1 MKIEK
6 MIIKNYKLFRDV
18 TIPMNKDVNIFV
30 GDNDSG
36 KTTILEALTIVL
48 TGKVNSRSV
57 FNMLNL
63 DWFNAEVRNEFK
75 RAIEEGH
82 TPSLPKIEIEVYFS
96 SLDDEGLAIKQFR
109 GTNNSLHEDTE
120 GVKLEIIFDDQYGE
134 AYRQQLTD
142 KKIRDIPIEYYKFVF
157 RSFANPEHYLR
168 ITSKKVAYIDTT
180 RKDYGSVLS
189 RFVASSIN
197 EYLSE
202 EDMTNLRH
210 AYRANRHDFT
220 ENQAVKTLNEKL
232 QESHSFGSKKIS
244 LNLRENEIDEWK
256 NDMSISINDI
266 PLENSGFGT
275 QNMFKSEIFLL
286 QNNNVDILIIEEP
299 ENNLSYSNMSVL
311 ISKLSESAGKQLFIS
326 THSSFVANKLGLQ
339 HLHLVADK
347 KTVSLKDLSE
357 KTYDYFLKLP
367 GYNTLRVLLSNQAI
381 LVEGPADE
389 LIVQR
394 AYVDHYRKQPIE
406 DGIDVITVGG
416 LAFQRYC
423 ELAKLINKH
432 ITIVTDND
440 HDADAVKNKY
450 KEYENLVTLCVE
462 TNNNLNTLEPSLF
475 EVNANKFEDFRK
487 IVYYGSDIEQRSV
500 EDIVQFMVKNKTEW
514 SMRVFISDE
523 KINYPRYIL
532 EAIGKSDSDTDEGTY
547 E

>member
-440 HDADAVKNKY
+440 HDIETVRSRY
-450 KEYENLVTLCVE
+450 EEYGDLVTPCVE
-462 TNNNLNTLEPSLF
+462 ADNNLNTLEPSLLAVNEENF
-475 EVNANKFEDFRK
+475 EKFK
-487 IVYYGSDIEQRSV
+487 AIVYHGSDIKQHDAGS
-500 EDIVQFMVKNKTEW
+500 ILQFMIKNKTEW
-514 SMRVFISDE
+514 SMRVFVSNQ
-523 KINYPRYIL
+523 KINYPQYIL
-532 EAIGKSDSDTDEGTY
+532 EAIGKADADAEGNSDE
-547 E
+547 

>member
-462 TNNNLNTLEPSLF
+462 TNNDLNTLEPSLF